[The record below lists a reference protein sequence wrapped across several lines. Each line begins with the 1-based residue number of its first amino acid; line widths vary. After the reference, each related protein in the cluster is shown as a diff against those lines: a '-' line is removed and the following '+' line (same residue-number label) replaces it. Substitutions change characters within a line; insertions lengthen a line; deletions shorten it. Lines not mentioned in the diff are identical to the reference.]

1 MKDFIGYTSAWF
13 IVLTGAVIAAILG
26 GSFIVWELPSLQ
38 RVIEAVPEATRII
51 LVISLVAGFIAS
63 VSEAAKK

>member
-1 MKDFIGYTSAWF
+1 MKDFIGYTFAWF
-13 IVLTGAVIAAILG
+13 IVLTGAVIAALLG

-38 RVIEAVPEATRII
+38 RVIEAVPEVTRIV
-51 LVISLVAGFIAS
+51 LVISVVAGFITS

>member
-1 MKDFIGYTSAWF
+1 MKDFIGYTTAWF
-13 IVLTGAVIAAILG
+13 ILATGVVIAAVLG

-38 RVIEAVPEATRII
+38 RVIEAVPEVTRVI
-51 LVISLVAGFIAS
+51 LVISVVGGFLTS

>member
-26 GSFIVWELPSLQ
+26 GSFIVWELPSPQ
-38 RVIEAVPEATRII
+38 RVIEAVPEVTRII
-51 LVISLVAGFIAS
+51 LVLSVICGLITTISEL
-63 VSEAAKK
+63 AKK